1 MNRKVGF
8 KLRLTLPGDHP
19 LGPGKVQLMELI
31 KTHGSIRS
39 AGAAMNMSYRRAW
52 LLIDELNGM
61 FREPV
66 VLKAQG
72 GKQGGGATLTPFGE
86 ELLARFR
93 SMEKRAE
100 KAMGGDLE
108 WIEAA
113 LGEPMVKKGE
123 TE

>member
-1 MNRKVGF
+1 
-8 KLRLTLPGDHP
+8 
-19 LGPGKVQLMELI
+19 MELI

-52 LLIDELNGM
+52 LLIDELNCM

-86 ELLARFR
+86 ELLGRFR
-93 SMEKRAE
+93 AMEKRAAE
-100 KAMGGDLE
+100 AMGGDLE

-113 LGEPMVKKGE
+113 LGVRVVKVE
-123 TE
+123 